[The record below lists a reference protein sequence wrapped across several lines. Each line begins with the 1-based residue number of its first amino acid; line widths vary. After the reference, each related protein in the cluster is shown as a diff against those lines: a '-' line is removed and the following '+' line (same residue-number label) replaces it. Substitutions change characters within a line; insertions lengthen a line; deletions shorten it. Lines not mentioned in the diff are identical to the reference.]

1 MHKQV
6 ASRCDKVFQVLLVLR
21 RFALRFKTTL
31 QCVAGNANAPFCPAV
46 IGPIVVDEVASTS
59 DGTLQSN
66 QKGAQVS
73 TLHRGMTI
81 TASSS
86 SPDLPMRNPFKAS
99 TRTTNTCTS
108 SPTQFSRRFQITN
121 QLLYQLSY
129 AGKKTCA
136 LYRTHADKQAAVNTA
151 AMLPAAAF
159 PPLVDQGPM
168 VAQCGFNKISRL
180 SRCTMCGFTSPA
192 AARHSGK
199 LNADGS
205 TGVLEMLLTMGKIL
219 AMRMLLAFLLLPACA
234 LGANSVV
241 NMSHYDLMRPDFAGM
256 EEKASPASFT
266 KRLSRVC
273 ERDAKYAER
282 QRAALE
288 AGLLWGAY
296 HFGDGD

>member
-1 MHKQV
+1 MRQSFSS
-6 ASRCDKVFQVLLVLR
+6 ASCAAGDSPC
-21 RFALRFKTTL
+21 ACKTTL

-129 AGKKTCA
+129 AGKKDVPT
-136 LYRTHADKQAAVNTA
+136 LPHARGQ
-151 AMLPAAAF
+151 
-159 PPLVDQGPM
+159 
-168 VAQCGFNKISRL
+168 
-180 SRCTMCGFTSPA
+180 TS
-192 AARHSGK
+192 G
-199 LNADGS
+199 G
-205 TGVLEMLLTMGKIL
+205 
-219 AMRMLLAFLLLPACA
+219 
-234 LGANSVV
+234 
-241 NMSHYDLMRPDFAGM
+241 
-256 EEKASPASFT
+256 
-266 KRLSRVC
+266 
-273 ERDAKYAER
+273 
-282 QRAALE
+282 
-288 AGLLWGAY
+288 
-296 HFGDGD
+296 